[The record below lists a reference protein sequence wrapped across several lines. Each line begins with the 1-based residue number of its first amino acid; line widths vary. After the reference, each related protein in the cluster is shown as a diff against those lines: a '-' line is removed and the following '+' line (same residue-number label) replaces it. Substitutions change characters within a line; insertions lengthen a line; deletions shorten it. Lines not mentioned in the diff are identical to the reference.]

1 MGSLTFP
8 VMRSA
13 EAWDGADAL
22 GTPAGGRRPAPGSG
36 GGIGMSGGFQDDSLA
51 NYRALEPREM
61 AGFPKRQQAGDNQ
74 SRSEKKS
81 LI

>member
-1 MGSLTFP
+1 
-8 VMRSA
+8 
-13 EAWDGADAL
+13 
-22 GTPAGGRRPAPGSG
+22 
-36 GGIGMSGGFQDDSLA
+36 MSGGFQDDSLA

>member
-1 MGSLTFP
+1 MLGN
-8 VMRSA
+8 
-13 EAWDGADAL
+13 GA
-22 GTPAGGRRPAPGSG
+22 
-36 GGIGMSGGFQDDSLA
+36 I
-51 NYRALEPREM
+51 M